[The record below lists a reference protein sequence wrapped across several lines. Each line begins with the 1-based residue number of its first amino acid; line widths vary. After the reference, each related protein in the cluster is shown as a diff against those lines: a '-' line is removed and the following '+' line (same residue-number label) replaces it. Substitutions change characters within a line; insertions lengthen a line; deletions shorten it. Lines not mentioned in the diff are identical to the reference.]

1 MLSLACAGI
10 TIWASAETP
19 IEVMQVTGRRLPD
32 WQAQGAYP
40 TTVFDAEALRAHPAI
55 RLDDILRQ
63 EPSFSLFRRQ
73 TSLVANP
80 TTQGV
85 TLRGIGPNGAGRTLV
100 LADGVPVNDP
110 FGGWIY
116 FSALNPDA
124 LGEVR
129 VIRGGGAG
137 GFGNQALTGTLQLTS
152 LAPSDGFAVRALGGS
167 FDTVDVSAR
176 AGRQVGRVSLG
187 ANGRYFRSDGF
198 ALLAE
203 DQAGPVDI
211 AAATEAATVDG
222 EASVS
227 LGADTLVT
235 ARVGWFEESRQNGI
249 VLAEN
254 ATDGIHGSLRL
265 LHDPGPDEVQA
276 EATAY
281 YRRRDFSQTFTA
293 VFDDARSQFRVV
305 LDQFDVPAETA
316 GALGRVRVPTGLVAV
331 EVGADLRYVRGE
343 TNERFRNL
351 GEGFTRRRR
360 AGGEQLFAAGWLE
373 LAADPTPDLSLTAG
387 VRGDYWQVTDG
398 RREEFDLADGSQL
411 LDLPIEDRRDGLV
424 NGRLAALWQPVD
436 SLTLR
441 AAGYTGFRVPTLNE
455 FFRPFR
461 VGNDITEAN
470 AALQAERL
478 YGIDA
483 GLDVRPISTARLSLT
498 YFRNWL
504 VDAVGNV
511 TIAQGPGVFPPAGFV
526 PADGSLRQRRNV
538 DEIVADGLEAAAS
551 LETAGWGVD
560 LRYLFVAARITAFD
574 QDPSLVGNR
583 VAQSPRHRWTGSLFW
598 RPIPKLRLAVYGQFT
613 ADQFEDDLNSRVLD
627 GAATMDLAADYRI
640 SERVQLFV
648 NATNVLGTR
657 VETAVS
663 GDGLVT
669 LGPPRLISGGV
680 RLAY

>member
-387 VRGDYWQVTDG
+387 VLGVYWQDTDG